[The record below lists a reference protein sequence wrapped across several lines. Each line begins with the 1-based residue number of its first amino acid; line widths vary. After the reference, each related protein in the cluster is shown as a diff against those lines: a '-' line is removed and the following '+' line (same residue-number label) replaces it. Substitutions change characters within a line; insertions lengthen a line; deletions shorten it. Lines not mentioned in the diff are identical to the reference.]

1 MSTRKH
7 YLPKL
12 GESVLIQI
20 LFSALYTKLL
30 EASKT
35 ETMESDG
42 LPNST
47 DNQEQKSSICN
58 VLAEAICS
66 IDEDNKHTES
76 ITALINYA
84 RESQRSKGDLDD
96 TGEGVGLSF
105 VSTVKVKSYIE
116 LVTIDSKF
124 KDRTFARW
132 MTSTRVIIRHQ
143 ALDQM
148 RSTMLRMPITYR
160 KCSSATY

>member
-1 MSTRKH
+1 MSLAISCLTEMWDCIPDSLYTVSTSLSDIISTEIR
-7 YLPKL
+7 PL

-20 LFSALYTKLL
+20 LFSALYTKLM

-35 ETMESDG
+35 ETMETMDG
-42 LPNST
+42 GAAISAE
-47 DNQEQKSSICN
+47 DREQKSSICN

-96 TGEGVGLSF
+96 LADGVGLSF
-105 VSTVKVKSYIE
+105 VSTVKVCLNISI
-116 LVTIDSKF
+116 LSV
-124 KDRTFARW
+124 
-132 MTSTRVIIRHQ
+132 
-143 ALDQM
+143 
-148 RSTMLRMPITYR
+148 PP
-160 KCSSATY
+160 

>member
-1 MSTRKH
+1 M
-7 YLPKL
+7 
-12 GESVLIQI
+12 IQI

-35 ETMESDG
+35 ETMEGDG
-42 LPNST
+42 GVSSNSPE
-47 DNQEQKSSICN
+47 NLEQKSSICN

-105 VSTVKVKSYIE
+105 VSTVKVKY
-116 LVTIDSKF
+116 
-124 KDRTFARW
+124 
-132 MTSTRVIIRHQ
+132 
-143 ALDQM
+143 
-148 RSTMLRMPITYR
+148 
-160 KCSSATY
+160 